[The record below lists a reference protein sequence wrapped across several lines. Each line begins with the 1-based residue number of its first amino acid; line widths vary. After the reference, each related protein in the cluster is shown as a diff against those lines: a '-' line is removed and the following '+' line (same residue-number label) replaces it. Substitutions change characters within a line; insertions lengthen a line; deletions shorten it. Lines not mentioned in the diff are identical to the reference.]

1 MNFCRFQMP
10 QVQFSLSSH
19 VRLSL
24 HVVSHCSHVYA
35 IVM

>member
-1 MNFCRFQMP
+1 MP
-10 QVQFSLSSH
+10 QVQFSLPLH

-35 IVM
+35 YIVM